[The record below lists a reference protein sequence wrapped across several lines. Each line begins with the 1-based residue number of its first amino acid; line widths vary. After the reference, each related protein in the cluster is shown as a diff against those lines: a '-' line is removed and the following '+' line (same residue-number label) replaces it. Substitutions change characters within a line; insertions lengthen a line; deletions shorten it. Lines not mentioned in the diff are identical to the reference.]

1 MSGRGVR
8 RAAVLTVGVVVLT
21 ACGGGGGPAA
31 PGVSSGFPLT
41 VPSCGRQVTV
51 EKPPERVL
59 TVAADSATAV
69 AAAGA
74 AERVVARSAEGGA
87 PLGRYEAALAD
98 VPQLTVNGE
107 PSREAI
113 IGQQVEVVVSYLG
126 LDVPPEDLEAAGID
140 LVVSAWRCDD
150 EVTFDDVYGTI
161 ENYGSMFGTRD
172 VADAA
177 VADLRARVGAVERQ
191 FTATGSRTAVNVY
204 IGEDRLSV
212 YGGPSMSD
220 TVMQTLGLTNAFAD
234 VNQRLSDVSTEE
246 LLARDPDVVL
256 LTFGG
261 SETEIKTEAD
271 AIRALSERV
280 PLDRL
285 TAVREN
291 RVIAINFAYLVGGP
305 LTVDGLETLA
315 GGLARLP

>member
-1 MSGRGVR
+1 MRRG
-8 RAAVLTVGVVVLT
+8 RAAMAMVGVVVLT
-21 ACGGGGGPAA
+21 SCGGGGGPAS

-41 VPSCGRQVTV
+41 VLSCGRQVAI
-51 EKPPERVL
+51 EQPPERVL
-59 TVAADSATAV
+59 TLAADSATAV
-69 AAAGA
+69 AAAGGA
-74 AERVVARSAEGGA
+74 DRIVARFAEGGA
-87 PLGRYEAALAD
+87 PLGRYEAELAD

-113 IGQQVEVVVSYLG
+113 IGQQVNLVVSYAG
-126 LDVPPEDLEAAGID
+126 LEISPEDLEAAGID
-140 LVVSAWRCDD
+140 LVFSSWRCDD

-161 ENYGSMFGTRD
+161 ETYGSIFDTRAVSD
-172 VADAA
+172 PA
-177 VADLRARVGAVERQ
+177 VADLRSRVGAVERR
-191 FTATGSRTAVNVY
+191 FTATGGRTAVNLY
-204 IGEDRLSV
+204 IGEDRLRV

-220 TVMQTLGLTNAFAD
+220 TVMGTLGLTNAFAE
-234 VNQRLSDVSTEE
+234 VNERLTDVSTEE

-271 AIRALSERV
+271 AVQALRERV
-280 PLDRL
+280 PLDQL

-305 LTVDGLETLA
+305 LTVDGLEMLA